1 MSNANLKLMMTKGK
15 KILAKMVVYV
25 ANGGTLTFH
34 THGSDVVTDTPGY
47 LDTVSMV
54 EEHGNILEIG
64 VPALFILLQP
74 YMERCKCSVVKGNK
88 LQEDIWNTKD
98 MTIDKDLSQRL
109 LLDLIE
115 SM

>member
-1 MSNANLKLMMTKGK
+1 MSNTNLKLMMTSGK
-15 KILAKMVVYV
+15 KILAKMVVYL

-34 THGSDVVTDTPGY
+34 THGSNVITDTPGY

-74 YMERCKCSVVKGNK
+74 YMGRCKCTVTKGSK
-88 LQEDIWNTKD
+88 LQEDIWSVKD
-98 MTIDKDLSQRL
+98 LTIDKDLSQRL